1 MSLFFPSSKPKP
13 MVPSSGP
20 EPRSYGHVTKRELEK
35 EVLGRLRR
43 DGLNERERAI
53 VEAAAE
59 GHLDQQGLTRGM
71 NLREKEELMGELRED
86 ATKLGLEREDISRI
100 DDAFNRSL

>member
-13 MVPSSGP
+13 SLSSGP
-20 EPRSYGHVTKRELEK
+20 APRDYGHVTKRELEK

-59 GHLDQQGLTRGM
+59 GHMDQQGLSRGM

-86 ATKLGLEREDISRI
+86 AGKLGLERKDIDRI
-100 DDAFNRSL
+100 DDAFNRAL